1 MMTMAKKAYS
11 NTTLFLIFW
20 CLVLRNGNL
29 VPCTALVPLSSSPLS
44 VPSSSSSLSLS
55 FASTLAACP
64 RPTTTHM
71 LQQQRHHLRQTSS
84 MGRQQSNWGE
94 KDKSGS
100 RTALMALP
108 QQLLSPLS
116 MSYLFQQ
123 LPTCTT
129 SQVPTVA
136 LLAGMTGLVTQL
148 SLSKF
153 FRMSSHTA
161 HTCVAFVFL
170 LLVTMVGAIGWYST
184 GMVAAKSAAAA
195 SRLLV
200 VQPAAL
206 WLAAV
211 VTGMMAL
218 WDIPTSIRVKSLR
231 KPDVLVHHILMT
243 VISYLGATQVPTLY
257 VFFHLGVSEL
267 SSLPLLLYDQL
278 THQLQGFENQSQD
291 DHSTSREDDGDNQQ
305 EQQRRTAKLIQAQEV
320 MKPVTAIFF
329 TIVRAFWFTKVTLFG
344 YVPDVLSVLRTN
356 VATAAGKAA
365 VLQFTMLAGIG
376 FTALQLYWFYSQI
389 VCTLLD
395 TYKSAEIRE

>member
-1 MMTMAKKAYS
+1 
-11 NTTLFLIFW
+11 
-20 CLVLRNGNL
+20 
-29 VPCTALVPLSSSPLS
+29 
-44 VPSSSSSLSLS
+44 
-55 FASTLAACP
+55 
-64 RPTTTHM
+64 
-71 LQQQRHHLRQTSS
+71 
-84 MGRQQSNWGE
+84 
-94 KDKSGS
+94 
-100 RTALMALP
+100 
-108 QQLLSPLS
+108 
-116 MSYLFQQ
+116 
-123 LPTCTT
+123 
-129 SQVPTVA
+129 
-136 LLAGMTGLVTQL
+136 
-148 SLSKF
+148 
-153 FRMSSHTA
+153 MSSHTA

-170 LLVTMVGAIGWYST
+170 LLVTTVGAIGWYST
-184 GMVAAKSAAAA
+184 GMVAAKSVAAA

-278 THQLQGFENQSQD
+278 THQLQGFENKSQD
-291 DHSTSREDDGDNQQ
+291 DHGTSREDDGDNQQ

-320 MKPVTAIFF
+320 MKPVTAILF
-329 TIVRAFWFTKVTLFG
+329 TIVRAFWFTKVTIFG

-356 VATAAGKAA
+356 AATAAGKAA
-365 VLQFTMLAGIG
+365 VLQFTMVAGIG

-395 TYKSAEIRE
+395 TYKSAQIRE